1 MSKKRS
7 DIRIIEQQLKALRR
21 ITVTQHEA
29 LLVCR
34 AALLE
39 VGEVIDVAMAIKSE
53 VMDSLAAG
61 SRK

>member
-7 DIRIIEQQLKALRR
+7 GIRLLERQLTALRR

-29 LLVCR
+29 LLAIR

-39 VGEVIDVAMAIKSE
+39 AGEVIDEAMAIKSE
-53 VMDSLAAG
+53 VMDALAAG
-61 SRK
+61 PRK